1 MPIRLRGSQIKNT
14 PSHQATKPQSHKGY
28 LRIIH
33 FVSCWLKWV
42 ELIGVGIDAIPEES
56 GGADEIRTRDLRR
69 AFPTFPTGPYWYLF
83 LNGRIHLKQPH
94 FLSNERGTP
103 QLTLSAAPQ
112 RETGETGDATLFPL
126 ATKSILCPN
135 DRKEGS
141 VPGFLFTARGGFGDE
156 ARRRLTFES
165 RQAGAFSGLGSG
177 YSNRAPCKE
186 RSSGKHPS
194 RSACDRPSWGS
205 VEQRF
210 SGGSCRQADGR
221 ASALAGITS
230 SRKIVST
237 RFSIPAV
244 PEDHGML
251 EIALLTVHHCYMHSL
266 MDTPSFKII
275 ENHLGA
281 AFVKQQV
288 VVPVSFQR

>member
-112 RETGETGDATLFPL
+112 RETGETGDATLFCSPIC
-126 ATKSILCPN
+126 AREQASISEKL
-135 DRKEGS
+135 
-141 VPGFLFTARGGFGDE
+141 
-156 ARRRLTFES
+156 
-165 RQAGAFSGLGSG
+165 
-177 YSNRAPCKE
+177 
-186 RSSGKHPS
+186 
-194 RSACDRPSWGS
+194 
-205 VEQRF
+205 
-210 SGGSCRQADGR
+210 
-221 ASALAGITS
+221 
-230 SRKIVST
+230 
-237 RFSIPAV
+237 
-244 PEDHGML
+244 
-251 EIALLTVHHCYMHSL
+251 
-266 MDTPSFKII
+266 
-275 ENHLGA
+275 
-281 AFVKQQV
+281 
-288 VVPVSFQR
+288 